1 MNSFTFFRRVKSQD
15 IKNSRNTRI
24 KTAYISINLPCT
36 VFFFGFFFKEKN
48 SSVFIHMYKIFKIM
62 QPMYSKEN
70 NTCIVKNFK
79 ATCTF

>member
-15 IKNSRNTRI
+15 IKNSRNTRV

-36 VFFFGFFFKEKN
+36 VFFFKEKN

-70 NTCIVKNFK
+70 NTCIVNNFK